1 MIIPV
6 FNRLITG
13 EAPWSRLLRDS
24 PTKFTFFRQISPAKL
39 KRKRIESF
47 NNRTMKIF
55 ETVTPLGD
63 PLNNFQSQFESHVR
77 TEEFKHI
84 KLVLTNALAKV
95 YTRRLKAFNVH
106 VVCHGKGLYLVKLFP
121 TKVKRPI
128 TIKASGEFMAR
139 NNVTGEKSKNRFF
152 NFRFSKNS
160 LQNSINFVKLAL
172 AGFFFPERVFFFFS
186 LYIEPKMNCLI
197 NSLSAYIA
205 KHKQI
210 FYFSFVPGPGEY
222 FK

>member
-1 MIIPV
+1 
-6 FNRLITG
+6 
-13 EAPWSRLLRDS
+13 
-24 PTKFTFFRQISPAKL
+24 
-39 KRKRIESF
+39 
-47 NNRTMKIF
+47 MKIF

-63 PLNNFQSQFESHVR
+63 PLNNFQSQFGARVR

-121 TKVKRPI
+121 MKVKRQI

-152 NFRFSKNS
+152 NFRF
-160 LQNSINFVKLAL
+160 
-172 AGFFFPERVFFFFS
+172 
-186 LYIEPKMNCLI
+186 
-197 NSLSAYIA
+197 
-205 KHKQI
+205 
-210 FYFSFVPGPGEY
+210 
-222 FK
+222 

>member
-1 MIIPV
+1 
-6 FNRLITG
+6 
-13 EAPWSRLLRDS
+13 
-24 PTKFTFFRQISPAKL
+24 
-39 KRKRIESF
+39 
-47 NNRTMKIF
+47 MKIF

-121 TKVKRPI
+121 TK
-128 TIKASGEFMAR
+128 ASGEFMAR

-152 NFRFSKNS
+152 NFRF
-160 LQNSINFVKLAL
+160 
-172 AGFFFPERVFFFFS
+172 
-186 LYIEPKMNCLI
+186 
-197 NSLSAYIA
+197 
-205 KHKQI
+205 
-210 FYFSFVPGPGEY
+210 
-222 FK
+222 

>member
-1 MIIPV
+1 
-6 FNRLITG
+6 
-13 EAPWSRLLRDS
+13 
-24 PTKFTFFRQISPAKL
+24 
-39 KRKRIESF
+39 
-47 NNRTMKIF
+47 MKIF
-55 ETVTPLGD
+55 ETVTPLDD

-139 NNVTGEKSKNRFF
+139 NNVTGEKSKKQVFQFQILKIHFKIQSTSSNWHW
-152 NFRFSKNS
+152 
-160 LQNSINFVKLAL
+160 LD
-172 AGFFFPERVFFFFS
+172 FFFQRGFFFFFS

-210 FYFSFVPGPGEY
+210 FYFSLYQDLGSILSKFSPNLSLHSLSWSRYIQFHLIRVLTRWNIR
-222 FK
+222 

>member
-1 MIIPV
+1 
-6 FNRLITG
+6 
-13 EAPWSRLLRDS
+13 
-24 PTKFTFFRQISPAKL
+24 
-39 KRKRIESF
+39 
-47 NNRTMKIF
+47 MKIF

-63 PLNNFQSQFESHVR
+63 PLNNFQSQFGARVR

-152 NFRFSKNS
+152 NFRFKKNS

-172 AGFFFPERVFFFFS
+172 AGFFFPERVFFSFS
-186 LYIEPKMNCLI
+186 LYTEPKMNCLI

-210 FYFSFVPGPGEY
+210 FYFSLYQDLGSILSKFSPNLSLHSLSWSRYIQFHLIRVLTRWNIR
-222 FK
+222 

>member
-24 PTKFTFFRQISPAKL
+24 PTKFTFFRQISPAEL

-106 VVCHGKGLYLVKLFP
+106 VVCHGKSLYLVKLFP
-121 TKVKRPI
+121 MKVKRPI

-152 NFRFSKNS
+152 NFR
-160 LQNSINFVKLAL
+160 I
-172 AGFFFPERVFFFFS
+172 
-186 LYIEPKMNCLI
+186 
-197 NSLSAYIA
+197 
-205 KHKQI
+205 
-210 FYFSFVPGPGEY
+210 
-222 FK
+222 

>member
-1 MIIPV
+1 MFKIPTPDFMIIPV

-24 PTKFTFFRQISPAKL
+24 PTIFTFFARFHPQNW
-39 KRKRIESF
+39 KRIESF

-152 NFRFSKNS
+152 NFRF
-160 LQNSINFVKLAL
+160 
-172 AGFFFPERVFFFFS
+172 
-186 LYIEPKMNCLI
+186 
-197 NSLSAYIA
+197 
-205 KHKQI
+205 
-210 FYFSFVPGPGEY
+210 
-222 FK
+222 

>member
-63 PLNNFQSQFESHVR
+63 PLNNFQSQFGSRVR

-106 VVCHGKGLYLVKLFP
+106 VVCHGKGLYLIKLFP
-121 TKVKRPI
+121 TKVKRPKPRVNLWLAI
-128 TIKASGEFMAR
+128 MSLVK
-139 NNVTGEKSKNRFF
+139 NQKTG
-152 NFRFSKNS
+152 FSISDFKNS
-160 LQNSINFVKLAL
+160 LQNSIYFVKLAL
-172 AGFFFPERVFFFFS
+172 AGFFFSREGFFFLFT
-186 LYIEPKMNCLI
+186 LHRTKDELFDK
-197 NSLSAYIA
+197 LSKCIYSQTQTNIL
-205 KHKQI
+205 
-210 FYFSFVPGPGEY
+210 FFFVPGPGEY

>member
-1 MIIPV
+1 
-6 FNRLITG
+6 
-13 EAPWSRLLRDS
+13 
-24 PTKFTFFRQISPAKL
+24 
-39 KRKRIESF
+39 
-47 NNRTMKIF
+47 MKIF

-121 TKVKRPI
+121 MKVKRPI

-139 NNVTGEKSKNRFF
+139 NNVTGEKSKKQVFQFQILKIHFKIQSTSSNWHWLDFF
-152 NFRFSKNS
+152 FQR
-160 LQNSINFVKLAL
+160 
-172 AGFFFPERVFFFFS
+172 GFFFSFS
-186 LYIEPKMNCLI
+186 LYTEPKMNCLI

-210 FYFSFVPGPGEY
+210 FYFSLYQDLGSILSKFSPNLSLHSLS
-222 FK
+222 